1 MMTMMLMEST
11 LPITMMMTMM
21 TMMMMMMELTLEAN
35 RKQWLSFRCHVS
47 LQHSHIW
54 VNNAPQFPYTATL
67 LHCYDG
73 LTMRHNYSA
82 LQLRCATMNNTALQ
96 YIWVSKATVCYTT
109 VQCNT
114 LGWQYATLQYSLNT
128 FDDLPCQ
135 NQAQSCLERNCD
147 ANEEKWSGPKK
158 LVSARSQKKEK
169 KGD

>member
-1 MMTMMLMEST
+1 MMTMMMTMMMMILAMMMLMELT
-11 LPITMMMTMM
+11 LPITMMMM

-82 LQLRCATMNNTALQ
+82 LQLRCATMNNTSLQ
-96 YIWVSKATVCYTT
+96 YIWVSKATVCYTYWADNI
-109 VQCNT
+109 QHCNISWT
-114 LGWQYATLQYSLNT
+114 HLMTSPAKTKHKV
-128 FDDLPCQ
+128 
-135 NQAQSCLERNCD
+135 A
-147 ANEEKWSGPKK
+147 
-158 LVSARSQKKEK
+158 
-169 KGD
+169 